1 MVKNIQSIIFDLGG
15 VILDIDYHKTVEEFE
30 KCGIMTFE
38 QEFIQSH
45 QSDFFQQFEKGE
57 KTEEEF
63 YEYVQKIY
71 PLSISQIQSCWN
83 AMLLRIPL
91 RRLQILQQLQLHYN
105 TFLLSNTNSIHEKAF
120 NTMLREVCGFNTLA
134 VFFDKIYYSHHIG
147 MRKPDREIFELI
159 LNENHLNPERTLF
172 IDDSIQHILTAQ
184 SLGIQTIHLI
194 NGMSIEND
202 IFKSKNGL

>member
-1 MVKNIQSIIFDLGG
+1 MIKNIQNIIFDLGG
-15 VILDIDYHKTVEEFE
+15 VLLDIDYQKTVEEFE

-134 VFFDKIYYSHHIG
+134 VFFDKIYYSHHLG
-147 MRKPDREIFELI
+147 MRKPDREIFEFI
-159 LNENHLNPERTLF
+159 LSENQLNPERTLF
-172 IDDSIQHILTAQ
+172 IDDSIQHIVTAQ
-184 SLGIQTIHLI
+184 SLGIQTIHLT

-202 IFKSKNGL
+202 VFKPKNG